1 MYSPPLIILSCPVYL
16 PYQLVA
22 GKASV
27 CGFAYHEAAVPQLS
41 SVSVQVKFGGP
52 ATVYP
57 SSFGLTVAPKY
68 QYSAAHPAVN
78 LSSFSVFG

>member
-27 CGFAYHEAAVPQLS
+27 CGFAYHEA
-41 SVSVQVKFGGP
+41 
-52 ATVYP
+52 
-57 SSFGLTVAPKY
+57 
-68 QYSAAHPAVN
+68 
-78 LSSFSVFG
+78 